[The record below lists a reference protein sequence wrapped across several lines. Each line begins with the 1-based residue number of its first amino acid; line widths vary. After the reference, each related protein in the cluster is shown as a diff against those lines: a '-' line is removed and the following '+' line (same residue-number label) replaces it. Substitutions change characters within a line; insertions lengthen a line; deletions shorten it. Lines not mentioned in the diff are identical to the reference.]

1 MTCSPKTETDIK
13 ELGALLKQLDTTN
26 PDVETI
32 RKAYETDLQL
42 RSTVIAQLE
51 KQLRSSEARVQ
62 TAWRVG
68 IVLWFVYVVTAIA
81 WISTSP
87 PMGALPQP

>member
-1 MTCSPKTETDIK
+1 MACSPETETDIK
-13 ELGALLKQLDTTN
+13 ELGALLKQLDTSN
-26 PDVETI
+26 PDIQTI

-51 KQLRSSEARVQ
+51 EQLRSSEARVR

-68 IVLWFVYVVTAIA
+68 LVLWFVYVVTAIA

-87 PMGALPQP
+87 PTGALR